1 MKVDSY
7 AAIIETPEKIE
18 TDLLNSPSLDKDR
31 CSPSSDLKSLLKGL
45 ERLHSFCHASSG
57 IESIENMKLDLKT
70 KNTVIELFSGFESDL
85 SDWILQKENYLCD
98 LDKYSAFSRDFIH
111 YQFLVQKDH
120 SIAVL
125 LFLNYIKK
133 FSVAPS
139 TALVEL
145 FKLRVEETLCLYCY
159 DRNQEQQNS
168 NLEIKKHNVNY
179 LKSMLANEI
188 SDLDD
193 SYDDPQFTPDKM
205 FGHESDNSTDVT
217 SKEETEIGKAETLIK
232 EDKLVSNPFENSD
245 EDIYKFQETE
255 SRVNPFENSDDEA
268 LKIRFRPTKSSSLKS
283 NPVKEFSNC
292 DHCQRGFSNSYNLKV
307 HTVQVHRIFPEGMA
321 IYQCPQCEFVTGSK
335 IGFTRHT
342 STHLRKK
349 TNLKLQKLS
358 NQRIKCNY
366 CGSLVFNKYSLKRH
380 IKRKHTNV
388 S

>member
-7 AAIIETPEKIE
+7 AAVIETPEKIE

-45 ERLHSFCHASSG
+45 ERLHNFCHASSG

-98 LDKYSAFSRDFIH
+98 LDKYSAFSRDFIR

-159 DRNQEQQNS
+159 DRNQEQKN
-168 NLEIKKHNVNY
+168 
-179 LKSMLANEI
+179 
-188 SDLDD
+188 
-193 SYDDPQFTPDKM
+193 
-205 FGHESDNSTDVT
+205 
-217 SKEETEIGKAETLIK
+217 
-232 EDKLVSNPFENSD
+232 
-245 EDIYKFQETE
+245 
-255 SRVNPFENSDDEA
+255 
-268 LKIRFRPTKSSSLKS
+268 
-283 NPVKEFSNC
+283 
-292 DHCQRGFSNSYNLKV
+292 
-307 HTVQVHRIFPEGMA
+307 
-321 IYQCPQCEFVTGSK
+321 
-335 IGFTRHT
+335 
-342 STHLRKK
+342 
-349 TNLKLQKLS
+349 
-358 NQRIKCNY
+358 
-366 CGSLVFNKYSLKRH
+366 
-380 IKRKHTNV
+380 
-388 S
+388 